1 MKKNTNL
8 TKLFLMVITL
18 PKGKKEII
26 GDMLE
31 RFDVTAYLST
41 LAKGAID
48 KNFTKDVMF
57 CVIKES
63 EIKDAIL
70 KIEDKFKS
78 FNSNIS
84 MIYTIPLDS
93 IIGVSN
99 YISLTNGG
107 KN

>member
-1 MKKNTNL
+1 MKKNNL
-8 TKLFLMVITL
+8 TNLFLMVITL

-31 RFDVTAYLST
+31 QFDVTGYLYT

-57 CVIKES
+57 CIIKEDQ
-63 EIKDAIL
+63 IKDAIL
-70 KIEDKFKS
+70 KIEDKFNS
-78 FNSNIS
+78 FNSKIS

-99 YISLTNGG
+99 YIALSNGG